1 MNYRAVVNVLGK
13 IMFMEGALM
22 ILPLIVAIIY
32 GEYDTLIAFLIPI
45 VILVS
50 IGLAFGVKT
59 PKNKMLLAKEGFM
72 ICGLAWIFMSAFGC
86 LPFVIS
92 GMIPNYLDAFF
103 ETVSGFTTTG
113 SSILTKVEGNPYGLL
128 FWRSFTNWIGGMGV
142 ITFLMAIVPQGDGQ
156 AMHLMRAE
164 VPGPKAG
171 KIVSKLTDTAR
182 ILYILYFILTAL
194 EIIMLMFSGIGFYHS
209 VVTAF
214 ATAGTGGFSAKGAS
228 IAGYHSPYVEYVVA
242 TFMLLF
248 GVNFNLYFFM
258 ILRKFKA
265 VFQDT
270 ELKVYLGMV
279 IASVALICINLLS
292 TGKMAFETA
301 FRDSYF
307 TVASIV
313 STSGFVTADFEQWS
327 VFSKVILISLMFVGG
342 MAGSTAGGIKVTRIV
357 LYFKQMIRDIKQMVR
372 PRQVMSVR
380 INKKSVDNSILKG
393 INTYLVI
400 YVFILL
406 ASTLLVSIEGESLVT
421 TFTAVVTCFNNVG
434 PGMDGV
440 GATSNFAHLSVLSKI
455 VLSFDMLAGRLE
467 IFPMMILLIPSTWK
481 RRV

>member
-1 MNYRAVVNVLGK
+1 
-13 IMFMEGALM
+13 
-22 ILPLIVAIIY
+22 
-32 GEYDTLIAFLIPI
+32 
-45 VILVS
+45 
-50 IGLAFGVKT
+50 
-59 PKNKMLLAKEGFM
+59 
-72 ICGLAWIFMSAFGC
+72 
-86 LPFVIS
+86 
-92 GMIPNYLDAFF
+92 
-103 ETVSGFTTTG
+103 
-113 SSILTKVEGNPYGLL
+113 
-128 FWRSFTNWIGGMGV
+128 MGV

-214 ATAGTGGFSAKGAS
+214 ATAGTGGFSVKGAS

-279 IASVALICINLLS
+279 TASVALICINLLS

-342 MAGSTAGGIKVTRIV
+342 MAGSTAGGMKVTRIV

>member
-1 MNYRAVVNVLGK
+1 
-13 IMFMEGALM
+13 
-22 ILPLIVAIIY
+22 
-32 GEYDTLIAFLIPI
+32 
-45 VILVS
+45 
-50 IGLAFGVKT
+50 
-59 PKNKMLLAKEGFM
+59 ML
-72 ICGLAWIFMSAFGC
+72 
-86 LPFVIS
+86 
-92 GMIPNYLDAFF
+92 
-103 ETVSGFTTTG
+103 
-113 SSILTKVEGNPYGLL
+113 
-128 FWRSFTNWIGGMGV
+128 
-142 ITFLMAIVPQGDGQ
+142 
-156 AMHLMRAE
+156 
-164 VPGPKAG
+164 
-171 KIVSKLTDTAR
+171 
-182 ILYILYFILTAL
+182 
-194 EIIMLMFSGIGFYHS
+194 S
-209 VVTAF
+209 V
-214 ATAGTGGFSAKGAS
+214 KGAS

-242 TFMLLF
+242 SFMLLF

-342 MAGSTAGGIKVTRIV
+342 MAGSTAGGMKVTRIV

>member
-214 ATAGTGGFSAKGAS
+214 ATAGTGGFSVKGAS

-279 IASVALICINLLS
+279 TASVALICINLLS
-292 TGKMAFETA
+292 TGKMA
-301 FRDSYF
+301 F

-342 MAGSTAGGIKVTRIV
+342 MAGSTAGGMKVTRIV